1 MAHGILSPFP
11 TLGITLRMTVSLQV
25 NFQNLRVTPNAYC
38 FKTAQNNLLLIFS
51 TLSNENKLDPFISIK
66 IDT

>member
-11 TLGITLRMTVSLQV
+11 TLGITLRVTVPLQV
-25 NFQNLRVTPNAYC
+25 NFQKLRVIPNAYS
-38 FKTAQNNLLLIFS
+38 FKTVQNLLLIFS
-51 TLSNENKLDPFISIK
+51 TLSNKNKLDPFISIK

>member
-11 TLGITLRMTVSLQV
+11 TLGITLRVTVPLQV
-25 NFQNLRVTPNAYC
+25 NFQKLRVIPNAYS
-38 FKTAQNNLLLIFS
+38 FKTAQNLLLIFS
-51 TLSNENKLDPFISIK
+51 TLSNKNKLDPFISIK

>member
-1 MAHGILSPFP
+1 MVHEILSPFP
-11 TLGITLRMTVSLQV
+11 TLGITLRVTVPLQV
-25 NFQNLRVTPNAYC
+25 NFQKLRVIPNAYS

-51 TLSNENKLDPFISIK
+51 TLSNKNKLDPFISIK